1 MTAQPH
7 ILVVEDEPFVSD
19 HLEAILKDA
28 GATTTACQTAAGAL
42 ATLAASR
49 FDTAIL
55 DVHLADDS
63 SYAIADALRTAGTP
77 FVFLSGYLTIRE
89 GYADIPFL
97 EKPFTPETVNTALA
111 QILPG
116 MRLTPPRPAD

>member
-1 MTAQPH
+1 MTDTPS

-19 HLEAILKDA
+19 HLEALLKDN
-28 GATTTACQTAAGAL
+28 GATTTSCSTAADAL
-42 ATLAASR
+42 ATLAANR
-49 FDTAIL
+49 FDAAIL
-55 DVHLADDS
+55 DVHLSDDS
-63 SYAIADALRTAGTP
+63 SYAIADELRRQGTP

-111 QILPG
+111 ALLPG
-116 MRLTPPRPAD
+116 KAA